1 MSEKN
6 KAVPETVVVDEG
18 EKEELVGRPAIV
30 PETIKEV
37 AEPNEAFFGTI
48 LIGCLALSLIAAVGY
63 FGFSGY
69 RYFKAVKSEK
79 AVPSIAVL
87 PVLEKKEES
96 SEPAEGEEKEAEKPA
111 AEAVAVD
118 KKTLEVKVLNGGA
131 AKGVAGTY
139 AEKLKKEGFVKTA
152 VGNTFGS
159 YTGAVIYYAQGQE
172 AGLAALKE
180 VVLKDYPKLTAK
192 EAESGNKDTTAAAL
206 TLILG
211 R

>member
-6 KAVPETVVVDEG
+6 KEIPETVVGD
-18 EKEELVGRPAIV
+18 EKEKNANRPAIA
-30 PETIKEV
+30 PETIKEA
-37 AEPNEAFFGTI
+37 AEPNEAFFGTV

-69 RYFKAVKSEK
+69 RYFKAVKNEK
-79 AVPSIAVL
+79 AVPSIAAL
-87 PVLEKKEES
+87 PVLEKKDES
-96 SEPAEGEEKEAEKPA
+96 SESAERGEGEKETEKLA
-111 AEAVAVD
+111 AEVAAVD

-139 AEKLKKEGFVKTA
+139 AEKLKKEGFVKTT